1 MPITISFPLAACVN
15 FTQVSYTAFEDDG
28 FVQICVDLE
37 GYIEDYLIVYLF
49 TIPGT
54 ALGKLSDKI

>member
-1 MPITISFPLAACVN
+1 M
-15 FTQVSYTAFEDDG
+15 SYTAFEDDG

-37 GYIEDYLIVYLF
+37 GYIEDYLTVYLF

-54 ALGKLSDKI
+54 ALGKLSLTIYFNGLLRKHICICL